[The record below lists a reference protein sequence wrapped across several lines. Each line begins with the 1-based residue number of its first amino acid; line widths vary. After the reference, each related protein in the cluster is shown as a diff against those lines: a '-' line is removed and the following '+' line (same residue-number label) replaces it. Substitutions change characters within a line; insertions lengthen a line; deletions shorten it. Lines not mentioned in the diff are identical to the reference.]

1 MIIKPV
7 NASQTYT
14 VKDLYNEAIRFM
26 KEEVQSMKKAP
37 LTESESLKLE
47 HIAKS
52 VTHEVVKEMKI

>member
-1 MIIKPV
+1 MIQPV
-7 NASQTYT
+7 TSSKTYT

-26 KEEVQSMKKAP
+26 KEEVRSMKKAP

-47 HIAKS
+47 QIAKS